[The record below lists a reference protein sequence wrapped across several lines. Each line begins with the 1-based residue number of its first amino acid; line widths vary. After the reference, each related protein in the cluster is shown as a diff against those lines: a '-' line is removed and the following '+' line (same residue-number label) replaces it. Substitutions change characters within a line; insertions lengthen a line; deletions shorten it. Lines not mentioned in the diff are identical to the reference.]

1 MKSWG
6 KVIDVA
12 YTEGISSSNLIS
24 EDVIMK
30 KVLKNTFVSRNYF
43 SSPMI
48 ENLKRISI
56 KDNIKIIWIESNL
69 TFDK

>member
-1 MKSWG
+1 MKAWGG

-24 EDVIMK
+24 KCNHEKI
-30 KVLKNTFVSRNYF
+30 LIIPGNTFVSRNYF

-48 ENLKRISI
+48 EN
-56 KDNIKIIWIESNL
+56 
-69 TFDK
+69 